1 MAVSF
6 IERVEVENEIN
17 LDLDKIEDLL
27 GDLTYD
33 WDNLS
38 GNEHL
43 LNAME
48 YDLNEMKNRVE
59 KTLLDLK
66 KFKNLWEKSNG

>member
-1 MAVSF
+1 MTVSF